1 MQPAQPLAIA
11 VIGCG
16 AHGRG
21 HVLHFNELPE
31 ARVVAV
37 ADTERERA
45 RGVAEAFSVPHHYAD
60 YRDLLASHAL
70 DIVSLALPPTA
81 NRDAALAA
89 FAAGAHVMASKPLA
103 ANLAQAEDIVAAAKA
118 ADKLLTMG
126 LQNRFTPE
134 VRALRQIVAERRL
147 GHVFHTRLW
156 HGHEM
161 HIPPTPTMYRRDL
174 AGGGALF
181 HTTVHLLDAALW
193 ALGNPRPIRASA
205 SSYQRLPHMPAPPAT
220 WQAPVAA
227 CDIEDFNIGLVH
239 FANGST
245 MTIESNWLMH
255 PRPRQSGAELLG
267 DHGTASLRPL
277 KLELEDDGTIVDA
290 TPSLPTQLPHAFGE
304 ACRDFCRAVCDN
316 ALPAVR
322 FSEMLDVQRIMD
334 ALYRSAAQGREVEL

>member
-1 MQPAQPLAIA
+1 MQAAQPLAVA

-21 HVLHFNELPE
+21 HVLHFTELPE
-31 ARVVAV
+31 ARGVAV

-60 YRDLLASHAL
+60 YRDLLANHAL

-126 LQNRFTPE
+126 MQNRFTPE

-181 HTTVHLLDAALW
+181 HTTV
-193 ALGNPRPIRASA
+193 
-205 SSYQRLPHMPAPPAT
+205 HMPAPPAT

-277 KLELEDDGTIVDA
+277 KLELEEDGAIVDA
-290 TPSLPTQLPHAFGE
+290 TPSLPTHLPHAFGE

-316 ALPAVR
+316 ALPAIR